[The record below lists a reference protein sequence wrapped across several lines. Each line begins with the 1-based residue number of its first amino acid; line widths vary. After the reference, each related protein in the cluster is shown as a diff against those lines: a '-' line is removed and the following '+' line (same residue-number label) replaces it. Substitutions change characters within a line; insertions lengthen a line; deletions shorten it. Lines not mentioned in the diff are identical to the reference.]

1 VIAGEGGVGVGN
13 TTSKQASFW
22 LLTSKFKVAVGGQNM
37 NATEEGSLLHSDKND
52 EEAGCDDSEIVNNG
66 TRPSPIFVFFRLHNL
81 VGVLSLFLM
90 AFAQALPSPHEK
102 LPIISFLQK
111 FFILFA
117 CAVSVDADPFSSF
130 NSF

>member
-1 VIAGEGGVGVGN
+1 
-13 TTSKQASFW
+13 
-22 LLTSKFKVAVGGQNM
+22 M
-37 NATEEGSLLHSDKND
+37 NATEEGSLLHSDKTG
-52 EEAGCDDSEIVNNG
+52 EEAGRGDDSEIVNDG

-81 VGVLSLFLM
+81 VGVLSLLLM

-117 CAVSVDADPFSSF
+117 CAVSADANFKCF
-130 NSF
+130 